1 MEKYDF
7 DDIAFAAVVLA
18 MAGVMFGI
26 RLVGIVTFAIWKIG

>member
-1 MEKYDF
+1 MEKHDL

-18 MAGVMFGI
+18 MVGVMFGI